1 MYKLF
6 DLEIEVTKSFRLTNF
21 QIFKIANLFK
31 SPSEFISVKY
41 PNIEAVEESAFI

>member
-6 DLEIEVTKSFRLTNF
+6 DLEIEVTETFRLTNF

-41 PNIEAVEESAFI
+41 SNVEAVEESPFI